1 MILYCYGLLCP
12 VMSRRGSHVIMSC
25 RVVLCYVILY
35 YAISYHIIS
44 QQTMSECFILC
55 CVVSYLVLI
64 IKFSTILSPLSCF
77 FRFLITAPLP
87 RAVTGCGEMTHM
99 IMNSIQHLQRI
110 VKKQNEFQFSSN
122 LRKVNEDNFDK
133 KCLTSQ
139 NTQKSSKFL
148 IPKDLSC
155 WTNSVSRRTPVFV
168 INLDRRPDRL
178 QYS

>member
-1 MILYCYGLLCP
+1 MACC
-12 VMSRRGSHVIMSC
+12 VMSCHVVVVTSSC
-25 RVVLCYVILY
+25 HVVLYYVLY
-35 YAISYHIIS
+35 YVLLVCYIILCHIIS
-44 QQTMSECFILC
+44 YQTMSECFILC

-87 RAVTGCGEMTHM
+87 RAVTGCGEMTHL

-122 LRKVNEDNFDK
+122 LRKVHEDNFDK